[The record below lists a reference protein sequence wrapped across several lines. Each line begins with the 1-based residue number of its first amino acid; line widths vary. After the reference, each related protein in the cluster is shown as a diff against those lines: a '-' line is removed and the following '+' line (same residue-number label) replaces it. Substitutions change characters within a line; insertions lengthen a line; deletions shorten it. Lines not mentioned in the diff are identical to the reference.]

1 MNPMILLIPALF
13 LFYAIQSF
21 ASNHAWLF
29 AHRANSPA
37 SVNHAID
44 DGLNAIEID
53 ITHASE
59 ISPRIRCS
67 REEWCAYHR
76 GDQKA
81 YNLSEVLNIA
91 NTGTGNNGARENK
104 IGAVWLDIKSGHRSE
119 AEYQSLIH
127 LVYHTLGT
135 GDGTLRKF
143 WGVWPI
149 SQLNTVYTE
158 VVRKDISRFQ
168 RQQESTFL
176 IEVDSNRDSN
186 TAADTCKT
194 WGIQCGLSAGNPFLG
209 ALGTH
214 TGPSWDMNNLNYLSG
229 DIEHKT
235 HINAVFLWTLNWD
248 GPYEDDMVRL
258 LFGHRR
264 YWEYLAGFNW
274 QCGQEGNG
282 VIIGPI
288 NSVYA
293 ESFCTEDNPNDAC
306 SVSMASVYSGPNR
319 LGDRYSDIGQPR
331 NAYASQ
337 NAFNCNAY
345 DSVDSGL

>member
-1 MNPMILLIPALF
+1 MHPMIILIPVLLI
-13 LFYAIQSF
+13 FYSAQSF
-21 ASNHAWLF
+21 ASNGAWIF

-67 REEWCAYHR
+67 QEEWCAYHR
-76 GDQKA
+76 GDAKA
-81 YNLSEVLNIA
+81 YNLSEVLNTA
-91 NTGTGNNGARENK
+91 HTGTGINGASINHM
-104 IGAVWLDIKSGHRSE
+104 GAVWLDIKSGQRSD
-119 AEYQSLIH
+119 AEYQTLTQIVDH
-127 LVYHTLGT
+127 ALGT
-135 GDGTLRKF
+135 GDGSLRKF
-143 WGVWPI
+143 WGVWPV
-149 SQLNTVYTE
+149 SQLDTAYTQ
-158 VVRKDISRFQ
+158 VIRADISRFK
-168 RQQESTFL
+168 RHRESTL
-176 IEVDSNRDSN
+176 IIEVDSNRDSN
-186 TAADTCKT
+186 TAAEKCKS
-194 WGIQCGLSAGNPFLG
+194 WEIQCGLSAGNPFLG
-209 ALGTH
+209 DLGTH

-229 DIEHKT
+229 DIAHKS
-235 HINAVFLWTLNWD
+235 HINSVFLWTFNWG

-258 LFGHRR
+258 LFGHRKD
-264 YWEYLAGFNW
+264 WEYLAGFNW

-293 ESFCTEDNPNDAC
+293 ENFCTQGNHHDAC
-306 SVSMASVYSGPNR
+306 SVAMAAIHAGPNT
-319 LGDRYSDIGQPR
+319 LGDRNTDVGQPR

-345 DSVDSGL
+345 YPTD